1 MTDKKN
7 LTVDQKTIERLATYH
22 EAMAKQITRQN
33 RWKKENRTQIL
44 LVVKPEEK
52 ERWKTAAAAAGQSL
66 QAYIVSAIEA
76 RITAAETITD
86 KENENHDSN
95 NTITGQAD
103 TQSSAQGI

>member
-33 RWKKENRTQIL
+33 KWKKENRTQIL
-44 LVVKPEEK
+44 LVVKPETKEK
-52 ERWKTAAAAAGQSL
+52 WKAAAAAAGQSL

-76 RITAAETITD
+76 RITAAETNTE
-86 KENENHDSN
+86 KENEIHDSIS
-95 NTITGQAD
+95 TITGQSD
-103 TQSSAQGI
+103 TENSTQSV